1 MSVHDRLASIQSE
14 LKAPKGQYN
23 SFGKYSYRSA
33 EDILEAVK
41 PLLAK
46 NGCTLTLSDEVV
58 QIGDRFYVKTTA
70 ELASCDVNDFG
81 SATVTAYARE
91 EDTKKGMDGAQ
102 ITGAASSYARKYA
115 LNGLFAID
123 DTKDPD
129 ATNTHGQNKP
139 QKPKTRTNTS
149 KKAKTPDLDPSQTAT
164 DAQVRE
170 FVEAASK
177 FASMKHKNFDEVMRA
192 VNTTKTM
199 RNLGTDEN
207 TADYNQVQCAA
218 ATELV
223 RSWIRK
229 SIESGS

>member
-1 MSVHDRLASIQSE
+1 MSVHDKLASIQAE

-58 QIGDRFYVKTTA
+58 QIGNRFYVKTTA
-70 ELASCDVNDFG
+70 ELANCDVNDIG
-81 SATVTAYARE
+81 SAIVTAYARE

-123 DTKDPD
+123 DTKDSD
-129 ATNTHGQNKP
+129 ATNTHGQNKL
-139 QKPKTRTNTS
+139 QKPKINTP
-149 KKAKTPDLDPSQTAT
+149 KKAKTPDLDPSQPAT

-207 TADYNQVQCAA
+207 TSDYNQVQCAA